1 MSPTPTRPTPGAL
14 HLRAPAR
21 PVCPR
26 LLPHRC
32 SIVQT
37 VPGPSYIP
45 LEDLILA
52 ARALAGGQSLKRVAA
67 ALGWDMNRMRR
78 CVTRLDTQVRME
90 GERQWHVTSQTAL
103 EWLRM
108 RRLCTPDELEQAVS
122 MARERVVR
130 NLQNTLDCCARLQ
143 SEGDHSRAEVIYLKH
158 LRDDPGNV
166 KLTAALARC
175 LLETGRPEE
184 ALARFDFALAREPGD
199 ADIRY
204 GRAITLYRM
213 GRQHDAVSEL
223 EIAQRR
229 EPDSAHIQVW
239 LGLWRMRLN
248 RDRDQNVALVKRAMA
263 TLTREYANRDDWAK
277 YCRGSQRRRSLRC
290 GTTGMRTRPWRSPA
304 LQKHTAG

>member
-1 MSPTPTRPTPGAL
+1 M
-14 HLRAPAR
+14 
-21 PVCPR
+21 
-26 LLPHRC
+26 
-32 SIVQT
+32 
-37 VPGPSYIP
+37 PGPSYIP

-90 GERQWHVTSQTAL
+90 GERHWYVTSQTAL

-108 RRLCTPDELEQAVS
+108 RRLCTPDELERAVS
-122 MARERVVR
+122 MARQYVIC
-130 NLQNTLDCCARLQ
+130 NLQHTLDLGARLQ
-143 SEGDHSRAEVIYLKH
+143 SEGDHSRAEVIYLEH

-166 KLTAALARC
+166 KLTAALAGC
-175 LLETGRPEE
+175 LLGTGRLEE
-184 ALARFDFALAREPGD
+184 ALAGFDFALAREPNR
-199 ADIRY
+199 AEVRL

-248 RDRDQNVALVKRAMA
+248 RDRDQNMALVKRAMA
-263 TLTREYANRDDWAK
+263 TLTREYANRDDWTK
-277 YCRGSQRRRSLRC
+277 YCC
-290 GTTGMRTRPWRSPA
+290 GETQLAAHAYQS
-304 LQKHTAG
+304 